1 MIMTTNAAPT
11 MIAGLE
17 PTLPTQWYRSNAVFR
32 VEKEKIFWREWMCVG
47 REEELP
53 GAGAHSVLDV
63 AGESIV
69 IVRNR
74 EGVLRGFYNVC
85 RHRGARLCRAADA
98 GSQSGRPEFR
108 SGVIAGRS
116 IMCPY
121 HHWTYDLDGRL
132 LAAPHLSDLTA
143 SDKAA
148 LSLYPVGVDSW
159 GGFVFVNLTPAAAV
173 PLMTQLG
180 GIPERTR
187 RYPLGDLRIGRTI
200 HYQVGANW
208 KALCENYNECYHCGP
223 VHPELC
229 AVVPAFREGGGANL
243 EWERGIPH
251 RPGAYTFTPSGTT
264 SRRPFP
270 GLSADEQVRHKGELT
285 YPNLF
290 VSLACDHVAAF
301 ILRPRSAERTDITC
315 HFLFEQH
322 EIAKAEFDPS
332 DTADFWDVIN
342 QQDWGICEAVQQ
354 GMRARVHEHGYYAP
368 MEDATLDIR
377 RYVMDR
383 LGSAAGDLNEASD

>member
-1 MIMTTNAAPT
+1 MTMTSNAAPT
-11 MIAGLE
+11 AIAGLE
-17 PTLPTQWYRSNAVFR
+17 PTLPTHWYRSDAVFR
-32 VEKEKIFWREWMCVG
+32 TEKEWIFWREWMCVG

-53 GAGAHSVLDV
+53 GPGAHRVLDV

-98 GSQSGRPEFR
+98 ESQSGRLELR

-132 LAAPHLSDLTA
+132 LAAPHLSELTA

-159 GGFVFVNLTPAAAV
+159 GGFVFVNLTPAEAV
-173 PLMTQLG
+173 PLMMQLG

-187 RYPLGDLRIGRTI
+187 RYPLEDLRIGRTL

-229 AVVPAFREGGGANL
+229 AVVPAFREGGGADL
-243 EWERGIPH
+243 EWERGVPH
-251 RPGAYTFTPSGTT
+251 RPGAYTFTASGTT

-290 VSLACDHVAAF
+290 LSLACDHVAAF
-301 ILRPRSAERTDITC
+301 ILQPRSAERTDITC
-315 HFLFEQH
+315 HFLFEKH
-322 EIAKAEFDPS
+322 EFAKAEFDPG
-332 DTADFWDVIN
+332 DTAEFWDVIN
-342 QQDWGICEAVQQ
+342 QQDWSICEAVQQ

-383 LGSAAGDLNEASD
+383 LGSAAGAL